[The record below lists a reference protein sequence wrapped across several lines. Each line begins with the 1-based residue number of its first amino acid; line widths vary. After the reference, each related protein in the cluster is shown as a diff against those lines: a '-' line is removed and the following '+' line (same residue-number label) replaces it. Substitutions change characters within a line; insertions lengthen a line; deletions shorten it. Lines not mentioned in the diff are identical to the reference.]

1 MENVLCFVILVFYST
16 SLSVYNYRENGDV
29 FECGDCFQ
37 IEHGMAHLFERI
49 SDGKIGIETNGDIS
63 IVVSCT
69 LTCRVEKN
77 SLVFAV

>member
-37 IEHGMAHLFERI
+37 IEHRMAHSFERV
-49 SDGKIGIETNGDIS
+49 SDDKIAIETSGDINN
-63 IVVSCT
+63 VVSCM